1 MITIDTQQ
9 ILAPCSPSI
18 INVAER
24 SGLSRARAMDFVQAE
39 FEGKAKGEKET
50 WRKGELVEAG
60 GGQGEGHQNRVT
72 GVVCFMVFF
81 RQRPV

>member
-1 MITIDTQQ
+1 
-9 ILAPCSPSI
+9 
-18 INVAER
+18 
-24 SGLSRARAMDFVQAE
+24 MDFVQAE

-50 WRKGELVEAG
+50 RRNGELVEAG

-72 GVVCFMVFF
+72 SVVCFMVFF